1 MANTKTAKK
10 MIRVH
15 DRRKKRNQPIRT
27 AVKSVFKKAETA
39 LDAKSDDLAAVA
51 KEAASVIDKAAS
63 KGVVHKNKAARKKSR
78 LDKKVFAAS
87 KA

>member
-10 MIRVH
+10 MIKVH
-15 DRRKKRNQPIRT
+15 NRRKARNQPIRT
-27 AVKSVFKKAETA
+27 AVKSVFKKAEVA
-39 LDAKSDDLAAVA
+39 LEGKSSDLAAVA
-51 KEAASVIDKAAS
+51 KEAASIIDKAAS

-87 KA
+87 KG